1 MKNTEYDA
9 DQMVSDIANSKMAIK
24 AKLATL
30 KFNPGSLWTFIKSL
44 LLGIGKAVLFA
55 PLSITLFP
63 IINAWKRS
71 R

>member
-1 MKNTEYDA
+1 MNEYDA
-9 DQMVSDIANSKMAIK
+9 DKLISDVANSKMAQK
-24 AKLATL
+24 AKLATA
-30 KFNPGSLWTFIKSL
+30 KFSVKNIWTLIKSM

-55 PLSITLFP
+55 PLSVTVFP

>member
-1 MKNTEYDA
+1 MKTYDA
-9 DQMVSDIANSKMAIK
+9 DQMIEDIANSKMAKK
-24 AKLATL
+24 ANNATS
-30 KFNPGSLWTFIKSL
+30 KFNARSIWIFIKSL
-44 LLGIGKAVLFA
+44 ILGLGKAVLFA

>member
-1 MKNTEYDA
+1 MNEYDA
-9 DQMVSDIANSKMAIK
+9 DKLISDVANSKMAQK
-24 AKLATL
+24 AKLATS
-30 KFNPGSLWTFIKSL
+30 KFSVKNIWTFIKSM

-55 PLSITLFP
+55 PLSVTVFP

>member
-1 MKNTEYDA
+1 MKTYDA
-9 DQMVSDIANSKMAIK
+9 DQMVNDIANSKMAQK
-24 AKLATL
+24 AKVATS
-30 KFNPGSLWTFIKSL
+30 KFNAGSIWIFIKSL
-44 LLGIGKAVLFA
+44 ILGLGKAVLFA

>member
-1 MKNTEYDA
+1 MAEYNA
-9 DQMVSDIANSKMAIK
+9 DQMIRDVANSKMANK
-24 AKLATL
+24 ARNVTS
-30 KFNPGSLWTFIKSL
+30 KFSIGSIWTFIKSM

-55 PLSITLFP
+55 PLSVTVFP

>member
-1 MKNTEYDA
+1 MKDYNA
-9 DQMVSDIANSKMAIK
+9 DTMINDVANSKMAQK
-24 AKLATL
+24 AKSATT
-30 KFNPGSLWTFIKSL
+30 KFNPGSIWTFIKSL
-44 LLGIGKAVLFA
+44 ILGLAKAVLFA